1 MLFYKIEAT
10 IDTAKALPVPTDR
23 QEYRAFAG
31 TLAEKSE
38 SYYQNQAQSYYL
50 FAAASKEK
58 SITFGAIF
66 KEPADVLKAFLANLK
81 RLGYAA

>member
-1 MLFYKIEAT
+1 MRINLREGNVMLFYKIEAT

-38 SYYQNQAQSYYL
+38 SYYCLLYTSGSVAYRSFNFSPC
-50 FAAASKEK
+50 SK
-58 SITFGAIF
+58 
-66 KEPADVLKAFLANLK
+66 
-81 RLGYAA
+81 